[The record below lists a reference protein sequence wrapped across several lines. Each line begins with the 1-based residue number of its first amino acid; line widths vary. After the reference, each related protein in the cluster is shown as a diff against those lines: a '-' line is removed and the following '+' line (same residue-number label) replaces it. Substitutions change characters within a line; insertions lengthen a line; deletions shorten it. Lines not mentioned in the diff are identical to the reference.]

1 MDKPRAFEAAKAVAR
16 AVAKETG
23 LNEVMRALAEETGP
37 NKVREELDAAARRRV
52 AIGQTASWRA
62 TNYYRM
68 ISIAMSKDNPVITVG
83 DSVYPEF
90 PWSGA
95 EEKFSVIH
103 TVGENG
109 WLGKLMVTRGPAP
122 VKEGH
127 VIKGSKPT
135 KTVELSIYDEGD
147 DAELERLVARDP
159 ARRMALRAVG
169 MGFLREGRAPPLLQR
184 LYAVAVDAEPQE
196 EPRPKRGQGRVNS
209 VIRGYRGPIV
219 ARIVSALAELIPE
232 LKPTRNNKA
241 KEPHLSICDAVRDA
255 LEGEGIYLSYEA
267 VVRDYG
273 EFKDPPT
280 LL

>member
-23 LNEVMRALAEETGP
+23 LNEAR
-37 NKVREELDAAARRRV
+37 ELDGVTCRR
-52 AIGQTASWRA
+52 AE
-62 TNYYRM
+62 NYYRA
-68 ISIAMSKDNPVITVG
+68 ISIAMSKDNPVIATVG

-103 TVGENG
+103 RVGENG
-109 WLGKLMVTRGPAP
+109 WLGKLMVTRGLAP

-159 ARRMALRAVG
+159 ARRTALRWIAANY
-169 MGFLREGRAPPLLQR
+169 LQEGRAGEMPPPLQR
-184 LYAVAVDAEPQE
+184 LCAVAVA
-196 EPRPKRGQGRVNS
+196 PRKWPKPKRGQGRVNS
-209 VIRGYRGPIV
+209 VIRGYRGRIV
-219 ARIVSALAELIPE
+219 AEMVSALVQLIPE
-232 LKPTRNNKA
+232 LSPTRNEA
-241 KEPHLSICDAVRDA
+241 TEPHYSICDAVRDA
-255 LEGEGIYLSYEA
+255 LEEEGIHLGYAA
-267 VVRDYG
+267 VAGYYKARNG
-273 EFKDPPT
+273 PPKDPPAP
-280 LL
+280 